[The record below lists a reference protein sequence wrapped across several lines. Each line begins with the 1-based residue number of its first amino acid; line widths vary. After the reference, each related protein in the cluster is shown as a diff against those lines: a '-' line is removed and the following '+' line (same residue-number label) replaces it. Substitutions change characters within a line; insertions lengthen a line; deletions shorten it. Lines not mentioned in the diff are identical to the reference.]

1 MSAPGSIERRRLR
14 CAIAALSLLATMAG
28 AGCSEKPA
36 GSLVWKQDLLGIKT
50 ALTSVVT
57 LSPTDAI
64 AVGWALPEFAL
75 QAQPLSLRWTGSTW
89 TTIAMPSFR
98 STAILGAAADR
109 EGSVWAVGRIVSSEA
124 EPFDPVPAVY
134 RFTSGSWTSLP
145 LDELGPQNGVALGG
159 VATSGSGADL
169 EVRAVGDSVGQAGR
183 ILRYTGGHWSV
194 MPTPVFAAGPGW
206 TLRAVAYSA
215 AVRAW
220 YAVGRNEGSNG
231 GTILIDRGSGW
242 ETVAGPAIAVEWT
255 AVAFD
260 GRGIPYLAGNRLEGA
275 NQQGV
280 VYRLQLGRW
289 VEVAIS
295 RRTAG
300 GFHLWALGFDAEGN
314 GWAVGGHESGG
325 PFFAGTSPRGW
336 VESAVEAEV
345 EAHPETEQVAGGE
358 LTGVAVNGENV
369 AFAVGSAQ
377 EADPEGGSEYQP
389 RIFRLVFRP
398 AGETDLPTAPAH

>member
-1 MSAPGSIERRRLR
+1 MSARDWRRPRP
-14 CAIAALSLLATMAG
+14 AIAALSLAAALAG

-50 ALTSVVT
+50 AVTAVVT
-57 LSPTDAI
+57 LSPNDAI

-75 QAQPLSLRWTGSTW
+75 QAQPLSLHWTGSTW
-89 TTIAMPSFR
+89 TALAMPTIR

-134 RFTSGSWTSLP
+134 RFSAGSWTSLP
-145 LDELGPQNGVALGG
+145 LDELGPQTGVALSG
-159 VATSGSGADL
+159 VATSGSGVDL
-169 EVRAVGDSVGQAGR
+169 EVRAVGDEVGQAGR

-194 MPTPVFAAGPGW
+194 MAAPAPTGGAGW

-215 AVRAW
+215 AVRTW
-220 YAVGRNEGSNG
+220 YAVGRNEGSTG
-231 GTILIDRGSGW
+231 GTILLDRGSGW
-242 ETVAGPAIAVEWT
+242 EPVAGPAIPAEWT
-255 AVAFD
+255 GVAFD
-260 GRGIPYLAGNRLEGA
+260 GRGIPYLAGNRTDGA
-275 NQQGV
+275 NQHGV
-280 VYRLQLGRW
+280 VYRRHLGRW
-289 VEVAIS
+289 DEVPVT

-300 GFHLWALGFDAEGN
+300 GFHLWALGFDAAGN
-314 GWAVGGHESGG
+314 GWAVGGRESGG

-345 EAHPETEQVAGGE
+345 EEHPETEQVAGGE
-358 LTGVAVNGENV
+358 LTGVAVHGESV

-398 AGETDLPTAPAH
+398 AGEVDLPTAPAH